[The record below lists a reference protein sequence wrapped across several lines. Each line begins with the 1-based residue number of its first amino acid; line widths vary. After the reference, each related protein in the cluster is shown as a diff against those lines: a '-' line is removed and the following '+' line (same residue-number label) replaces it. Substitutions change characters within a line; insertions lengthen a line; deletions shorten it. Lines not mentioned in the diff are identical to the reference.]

1 MLGTE
6 SICTFMARRFGVV
19 GVVLVGT
26 GSPPPSTISGSVILV
41 VDGFFWA
48 NPRDRV
54 RAVLERCSATRSKAA
69 ADAADMLLESECS
82 DWDVKNGVVVEV
94 GGGIAP
100 AVVVVRAAGAGIDK
114 GVPVREADKFIRV
127 RRERPR

>member
-1 MLGTE
+1 
-6 SICTFMARRFGVV
+6 MARRFGVV

-69 ADAADMLLESECS
+69 ADAADMLLESKCS
-82 DWDVKNGVVVEV
+82 DWEVNNGVVVEED
-94 GGGIAP
+94 GGGIPP

-114 GVPVREADKFIRV
+114 GVPAREADKFIRV